1 MAKCRNPECVNGLTP
16 GVKILGKGKT
26 GAPLFGKDQAPRKDQ
41 AHWSWVNCLV
51 CNRQASDKDVP
62 FKLIRRTVEEIA
74 QRAQMASSKTP
85 YKPKSEVGS
94 RLGRI
99 AAGASPL
106 PDIKVNGASH
116 VDQMASAEILKKID
130 KLMEGQSEL
139 LDQIKEL
146 RVENKELKAENAR
159 LKSGVNGTVATE
171 AKAS

>member
-16 GVKILGKGKT
+16 GVRIMGKGKT

-41 AHWSWVNCLV
+41 AYWAWVNCLV
-51 CNRQASDKDVP
+51 CNRQPSDKDVP
-62 FKLIRRTVEEIA
+62 FKLIRRTPDEIA

-99 AAGASPL
+99 AASAGPL
-106 PDIKVNGASH
+106 PDIRANGSVAHGAEFNDLMKKV
-116 VDQMASAEILKKID
+116 D

-146 RVENKELKAENAR
+146 RTENKELKAENAR
-159 LKSGVNGTVATE
+159 LKSGVNGGVATE
-171 AKAS
+171 ASPS